1 MIVDNMPI
9 PTSPNDESA
18 ISPRLQAPTTFT
30 EFLDGATLAP
40 SPEHPTFTNGTMQG
54 WGNQMDMG
62 MSVDTK
68 EYTQAAGK
76 RASSIVPSIHADDK
90 ESPPMARTPGA
101 RALFTI
107 SH

>member
-1 MIVDNMPI
+1 MIVDNMPM

-18 ISPRLQAPTTFT
+18 ISPRPQAPTTFT

-54 WGNQMDMG
+54 WANQTDMG
-62 MSVDTK
+62 MNLDTK
-68 EYTQAAGK
+68 EYTQAAGE
-76 RASSIVPSIHADDK
+76 RASDNIPSIHTDDQA
-90 ESPPMARTPGA
+90 SPPITRTPGA